1 MSKFSGWLVF
11 AGLLAGPMAQACV
24 ALPTELAGLP
34 LVRVII
40 APTGGREQVIDA
52 YLAQSPPARAQGFQ
66 NVCAEQI
73 QIMAILFVFDSS
85 GRRPFH
91 MRNVSAPLDILF
103 AGDEGEV
110 LDVQVMEVYS
120 DDQPVRLYTT
130 PQAYRYALE
139 TTTGRLLPLFSN
151 GISGQLR
158 IDGMVGE

>member
-85 GRRPFH
+85 GLVLP
-91 MRNVSAPLDILF
+91 MLVVCLIILF
-103 AGDEGEV
+103 WLGRC
-110 LDVQVMEVYS
+110 QIRKCIVY
-120 DDQPVRLYTT
+120 
-130 PQAYRYALE
+130 
-139 TTTGRLLPLFSN
+139 
-151 GISGQLR
+151 
-158 IDGMVGE
+158 